1 MMKPIYLIALLALFS
16 AACTNKAKSSH
27 KNVSGHDTSVKKAEM
42 VLLNKPTLKIKPDT
56 LIIDTTKKL
65 LSYSANELFSD
76 TVFKDHFSIALYGES
91 ISKGGIII
99 AIELFSD
106 TVFKDHFSIAL
117 YGESISKGGII
128 IAIHDHNNKQIYKEE
143 SWSTDLLGDSEL
155 SNNKQIEDSIKVRMA
170 HFFDKSNF
178 FKPAIAKDEKIEDSF
193 DDPDA
198 TDKQNW
204 ADIKAD
210 PTAISFSYNIGYE
223 TTLGI
228 AFSKKTNK
236 MVTIFAQD

>member
-16 AACTNKAKSSH
+16 AACTNKTKSSD
-27 KNVSGHDTSVKKAEM
+27 KNTSGHYTSVKKAEM

-76 TVFKDHFSIALYGES
+76 TAFKDHFSIALYGES
-91 ISKGGIII
+91 IAKGGIII
-99 AIELFSD
+99 AI
-106 TVFKDHFSIAL
+106 
-117 YGESISKGGII
+117 YN
-128 IAIHDHNNKQIYKEE
+128 HNNKQIYKEE

-155 SNNKQIEDSIKVRMA
+155 SNNKQIEDSIRVRMV
-170 HFFDKSNF
+170 HFFDKNNF
-178 FKPAIAKDEKIEDSF
+178 FKPAIAKEEKIEDSF

-236 MVTIFAQD
+236 VVTIFAQD